1 MMKTLLSIAFASV
14 LGLMLMPAQAGSVLN
29 VQQPVVQEMASRG
42 DGVDARECAKLRKM
56 GKKPAGMCF

>member
-29 VQQPVVQEMASRG
+29 VQQPVVQEMASKG
-42 DGVDARECAKLRKM
+42 DGVDNRECAMRKKM

>member
-14 LGLMLMPAQAGSVLN
+14 LGLMLMPAQAGSVLS
-29 VQQPVVQEMASRG
+29 VQQPVVQEMASGG
-42 DGVDARECAKLRKM
+42 DGVDRRECEKLRKM